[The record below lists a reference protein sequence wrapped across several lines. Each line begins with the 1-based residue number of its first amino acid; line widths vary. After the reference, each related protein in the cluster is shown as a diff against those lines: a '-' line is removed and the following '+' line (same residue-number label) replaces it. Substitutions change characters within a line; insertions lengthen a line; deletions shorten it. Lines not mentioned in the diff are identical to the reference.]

1 MDVWIEAIG
10 FLGTGCAIA
19 ADAMRRMLPLRVAA
33 VLSSVF
39 FLAYGGLIGS
49 LPMIA
54 MELIL
59 LPINGFRLFE
69 LVRERAA
76 TGSCAPA
83 SDRAMASATRQAG
96 GEA

>member
-1 MDVWIEAIG
+1 M
-10 FLGTGCAIA
+10 
-19 ADAMRRMLPLRVAA
+19 
-33 VLSSVF
+33 LSSVF